1 MPGERGVE
9 VSMAARGTP
18 EGAASASALT
28 PFDFHLPT
36 RVRFG
41 AGAIDRLGPAAREL
55 GVRRPLLVTD
65 RGLRD
70 AGHVERALRGLRD
83 AGVEA
88 AVFDAC
94 EENPDAALIDRGV
107 EFAAACRPDAVVGLG
122 GGSPLDCAKGV
133 NLLLTNGG
141 AIADYQGYGRAR
153 KPLLPMIA
161 VPTTAGTGSEAQSYA
176 VIADAATRM
185 KMACGDPKLAFAAAV
200 LDPELTVSQ
209 PAPVTAAAGFDAIAH
224 AVETA
229 VTTRRT
235 AVSTLFAHAAFRL
248 LDAHY
253 DRVLADPGD
262 VDARGAMQ
270 LGAFY
275 AGVAIEHSM
284 LGAAHACANPLTARY
299 ALTHGV
305 ALAIL
310 LPHVVAWNAEADAGL
325 YRDLAAALP
334 PEPGGGDGADRL
346 VRRLAAAGRA
356 AGFPSELRAV
366 GAAPDDLPALA
377 EAAAA
382 QWTGTFNPRP
392 FGVREALALYR
403 RAY

>member
-1 MPGERGVE
+1 
-9 VSMAARGTP
+9 MAT
-18 EGAASASALT
+18 ASAT
-28 PFDFHLPT
+28 PFELQLRT
-36 RVRFG
+36 RLVFG
-41 AGAIDRLGPAAREL
+41 SGAIDRLGPLAREL
-55 GVRRPLLVTD
+55 GFSRPLLVTD

-70 AGHVERALRGLRD
+70 AGHVERALAELREAGL
-83 AGVEA
+83 EA

-94 EENPDAALIDRGV
+94 QANPDGAMVDRGV
-107 EFAAACRPDAVVGLG
+107 EFAAARRPDGVIGLG

-133 NLLLTNGG
+133 NLILTNGG
-141 AIADYQGYGRAR
+141 TIADYKGYGLAR

-176 VIADAATRM
+176 VIADTATHM
-185 KMACGDPKLAFAAAV
+185 KMACGDPKLAFAAAI
-200 LDPELTVSQ
+200 LDPALTVSQ
-209 PAPVTAAAGFDAIAH
+209 PPAVTAAAGFDALAH

-235 AVSTLFAHAAFRL
+235 PISTLFSHAAFRL
-248 LDAHY
+248 IEPHY

-262 VDARGAMQ
+262 VDARAAMQ

-299 ALTHGV
+299 DLTHGI

-310 LPHVVAWNAEADAGL
+310 LPHVVRWNAEGDGNLYGELAEVLPAAWDGAAAGDRLARRLADAG
-325 YRDLAAALP
+325 RS
-334 PEPGGGDGADRL
+334 G
-346 VRRLAAAGRA
+346 
-356 AGFPSELRAV
+356 GFPPDLRTAGV
-366 GAAPDDLPALA
+366 GADDLPSLA
-377 EAAAA
+377 EAAAT

-392 FGVREALALYR
+392 FGAREALELYQ
-403 RAY
+403 RAW

>member
-1 MPGERGVE
+1 M
-9 VSMAARGTP
+9 
-18 EGAASASALT
+18 T
-28 PFDFHLPT
+28 PFEFHLPT
-36 RVRFG
+36 RLVFG
-41 AGAIDRLGPAAREL
+41 AGAIERLGPLAREL
-55 GVRRPLLVTD
+55 GFSRPLLVTD

-70 AGHVERALRGLRD
+70 AGHVERALGQLRA

-94 EENPDAALIDRGV
+94 EANPDGAMVDRGV
-107 EFAAACRPDAVVGLG
+107 EFAAARRPDGVIGLG
-122 GGSPLDCAKGV
+122 GGSPLDCAKGI

-141 AIADYQGYGRAR
+141 AIADYKGYGLAR

-161 VPTTAGTGSEAQSYA
+161 APTTAGTGSEAQSYA
-176 VIADAATRM
+176 VIADTATHM
-185 KMACGDPKLAFAAAV
+185 KMACGDPKLAFAAAI

-209 PAPVTAAAGFDAIAH
+209 PAAVTAAAGFDALAH

-235 AVSTLFAHAAFRL
+235 PISMLFSHAAFRL
-248 LDAHY
+248 LDPHY
-253 DRVLADPGD
+253 DRVLADPED
-262 VDARGAMQ
+262 IEARAAMQ

-310 LPHVVAWNAEADAGL
+310 LPHVVRWNAEGDGGL
-325 YRDLAAALP
+325 YDDVASGLPAASHGGPAGERLAR
-334 PEPGGGDGADRL
+334 RL
-346 VRRLAAAGRA
+346 VDVGRSG
-356 AGFPSELRAV
+356 GFPPDLRTAGV
-366 GAAPDDLPALA
+366 LADDLPALA
-377 EAAAA
+377 EAAAG

-392 FGVREALALYR
+392 FGVREALSLYQ
-403 RAY
+403 RAF

>member
-1 MPGERGVE
+1 
-9 VSMAARGTP
+9 MAIAP
-18 EGAASASALT
+18 VT
-28 PFDFHLPT
+28 PFELQLRT
-36 RVRFG
+36 RLVFG
-41 AGAIDRLGPAAREL
+41 PDAIDRLGPLAREL
-55 GVRRPLLVTD
+55 GFSRPLLVTD

-70 AGHVERALRGLRD
+70 AGHVERALGQLRD

-94 EENPDAALIDRGV
+94 EANPDGAMVDRGV
-107 EFAAACRPDAVVGLG
+107 EFAAARRPDGVIGLG
-122 GGSPLDCAKGV
+122 GGSPLDCAKGI
-133 NLLLTNGG
+133 NLILTNGG
-141 AIADYQGYGRAR
+141 TIADYKGYGLAR

-176 VIADAATRM
+176 VIADAATHM
-185 KMACGDPKLAFAAAV
+185 KMACGDPKLAFAAAI
-200 LDPELTVSQ
+200 LDPDLTVSQ
-209 PAPVTAAAGFDAIAH
+209 PPAVTAAAGFDALAH

-235 AVSTLFAHAAFRL
+235 PISTLFSHAAFRL
-248 LDAHY
+248 IEPHY

-262 VDARGAMQ
+262 IDARSAMQ

-299 ALTHGV
+299 DLTHGI

-310 LPHVVAWNAEADAGL
+310 LPHVVRWNAEGDGNLYGELAEVLPAGSDGAAVGDRLARRLADAG
-325 YRDLAAALP
+325 RS
-334 PEPGGGDGADRL
+334 G
-346 VRRLAAAGRA
+346 
-356 AGFPSELRAV
+356 GFPPDLQTAGV
-366 GAAPDDLPALA
+366 GADDLPSLA
-377 EAAAA
+377 EAAAT

-392 FGVREALALYR
+392 FGVREALELYR
-403 RAY
+403 RAW

>member
-1 MPGERGVE
+1 MCGP
-9 VSMAARGTP
+9 
-18 EGAASASALT
+18 
-28 PFDFHLPT
+28 
-36 RVRFG
+36 
-41 AGAIDRLGPAAREL
+41 GAIDRLGPLAREL
-55 GVRRPLLVTD
+55 GFSRPLLVTD

-70 AGHVERALRGLRD
+70 AGHVERALGQLRD

-94 EENPDAALIDRGV
+94 EANPDGAMVDRGV
-107 EFAAACRPDAVVGLG
+107 EFAAARRPDGVIGLG
-122 GGSPLDCAKGV
+122 GGSPLDCAKGI
-133 NLLLTNGG
+133 NLILTNGG
-141 AIADYQGYGRAR
+141 TIADYKGYGLAQ

-176 VIADAATRM
+176 VIADTATHM
-185 KMACGDPKLAFAAAV
+185 KMACGDPKLAFAVAI

-209 PAPVTAAAGFDAIAH
+209 PPAVTAAAGFDALAH

-235 AVSTLFAHAAFRL
+235 PVSTLFSHAAFRL
-248 LDAHY
+248 IEPHY
-253 DRVLADPGD
+253 ERVLAAPGD
-262 VDARGAMQ
+262 VDARAAMQ

-299 ALTHGV
+299 DLTHGI

-310 LPHVVAWNAEADAGL
+310 LPHVVRWNAEGDGNLYADLADAL
-325 YRDLAAALP
+325 PAAP
-334 PEPGGGDGADRL
+334 DGGPAGDRL
-346 VRRLAAAGRA
+346 ARRLAAAGRSG
-356 AGFPSELRAV
+356 GFPPDLRTAGV
-366 GAAPDDLPALA
+366 AADHLPSLA
-377 EAAAA
+377 EAAAT

-392 FGVREALALYR
+392 FGAREALELYQ
-403 RAY
+403 RAW

>member
-1 MPGERGVE
+1 M
-9 VSMAARGTP
+9 
-18 EGAASASALT
+18 
-28 PFDFHLPT
+28 
-36 RVRFG
+36 FG
-41 AGAIDRLGPAAREL
+41 SGAIDRLGTLTREL
-55 GVRRPLLVTD
+55 GLSRPLLVTD
-65 RGLRD
+65 RGLREV
-70 AGHVERALRGLRD
+70 GHVESALRRLRD

-94 EENPDAALIDRGV
+94 EANPDGAMVGRGV
-107 EFAAACRPDAVVGLG
+107 EFAAGYRPDAVIGLG

-141 AIADYQGYGRAR
+141 AIADYKGYGLAR

-176 VIADAATRM
+176 VIADTATHM
-185 KMACGDPKLAFAAAV
+185 KMACGDPKLAFAAAI
-200 LDPELTVSQ
+200 LDPELTASQ
-209 PAPVTAAAGFDAIAH
+209 PASVTAAAGFDALAH

-235 AVSTLFAHAAFRL
+235 PVSTLFSHGAFRL
-248 LDAHY
+248 LDDHY
-253 DRVLADPGD
+253 ERTLADPED
-262 VDARGAMQ
+262 IDARAAMQ

-299 ALTHGV
+299 TMTHGV

-310 LPHVVAWNAEADAGL
+310 LPHVVGWNAESNGDL
-325 YRDLAAALP
+325 YHDLAGTPAAASN
-334 PEPGGGDGADRL
+334 GGGAGDRL
-346 VRRLAAAGRA
+346 VHRLVDAGRSG
-356 AGFPSELRAV
+356 GFPPDLRTAGV
-366 GAAPDDLPALA
+366 PQADLPALA
-377 EAAAA
+377 EAASR

-392 FGVREALALYR
+392 FGVREALELYQ

>member
-1 MPGERGVE
+1 MV
-9 VSMAARGTP
+9 T
-18 EGAASASALT
+18 ASAT
-28 PFDFHLPT
+28 PFEFQLRT
-36 RVRFG
+36 RLVFG
-41 AGAIDRLGPAAREL
+41 SGAIDRLGPLAREL
-55 GVRRPLLVTD
+55 GFSRPLLVTD

-70 AGHVERALRGLRD
+70 AGHVERALGQLRD

-94 EENPDAALIDRGV
+94 EANPDGAMVDRGV
-107 EFAAACRPDAVVGLG
+107 EFAAARRPDGVIGLG
-122 GGSPLDCAKGV
+122 GGSPLDCAKGI

-141 AIADYQGYGRAR
+141 AIADYKGYGLAR

-176 VIADAATRM
+176 VIADTATHM
-185 KMACGDPKLAFAAAV
+185 KMACGDPKLAFAAAI
-200 LDPELTVSQ
+200 LDPDLTVSQ
-209 PAPVTAAAGFDAIAH
+209 PPAVTAAAGFDALAH

-235 AVSTLFAHAAFRL
+235 PVSVLFSHAAFRL
-248 LDAHY
+248 IEPHY

-262 VDARGAMQ
+262 VDARAAMQ

-299 ALTHGV
+299 DLTHGI

-310 LPHVVAWNAEADAGL
+310 LPHVVRWNAEGKSDLYGGLADGLPAATDGGPAGN
-325 YRDLAAALP
+325 RLA
-334 PEPGGGDGADRL
+334 
-346 VRRLAAAGRA
+346 RRLAAAGRSG
-356 AGFPSELRAV
+356 GFPRDLRTAGV
-366 GAAPDDLPALA
+366 ATDDLPLLA
-377 EAAAA
+377 EAAAT

-392 FGVREALALYR
+392 FGARDALELYR
-403 RAY
+403 RAW

>member
-1 MPGERGVE
+1 M
-9 VSMAARGTP
+9 
-18 EGAASASALT
+18 T
-28 PFDFHLPT
+28 PFEFHLPT
-36 RVRFG
+36 RLVFG
-41 AGAIDRLGPAAREL
+41 SGAIDRLGPLAREL
-55 GVRRPLLVTD
+55 GFSRPLLVTD

-70 AGHVERALRGLRD
+70 AGHLERALGHLRD

-94 EENPDAALIDRGV
+94 EANPDGAMVDRGV
-107 EFAAACRPDAVVGLG
+107 GFAAACRPDGVIGLG
-122 GGSPLDCAKGV
+122 GGSPLDCAKGI

-141 AIADYQGYGRAR
+141 TIADYKGYGLAR

-176 VIADAATRM
+176 VIADTATHM
-185 KMACGDPKLAFAAAV
+185 KMACGDPKLAFAAAI
-200 LDPELTVSQ
+200 LDPGLTVSQ
-209 PAPVTAAAGFDAIAH
+209 PPAVTAAAGFDALAH

-235 AVSTLFAHAAFRL
+235 PISTLFSHAAFRL
-248 LDAHY
+248 LEPNY
-253 DRVLADPGD
+253 ERTLADPGD
-262 VDARGAMQ
+262 VDARAAMQ

-310 LPHVVAWNAEADAGL
+310 LPHVVRWNAEGDGSL
-325 YRDLAAALP
+325 YGDLADGLPAAS
-334 PEPGGGDGADRL
+334 PGGPAGDRL
-346 VRRLAAAGRA
+346 ARRLAAAGRSGGFSPDLRTAGVA
-356 AGFPSELRAV
+356 AG
-366 GAAPDDLPALA
+366 DLPSLA
-377 EAAAA
+377 EAAAK

-392 FGVREALALYR
+392 FGVREALELYQ
-403 RAY
+403 RAW

>member
-1 MPGERGVE
+1 M
-9 VSMAARGTP
+9 
-18 EGAASASALT
+18 T
-28 PFDFHLPT
+28 PFEFQLRT
-36 RVRFG
+36 RLVFG
-41 AGAIDRLGPAAREL
+41 SGTIDRLGPLAREL
-55 GVRRPLLVTD
+55 GLSRPLLVTD

-70 AGHVERALRGLRD
+70 AGHVERALAQLRD

-94 EENPDAALIDRGV
+94 EANPDGAMVDRGV
-107 EFAAACRPDAVVGLG
+107 EFAAACRPDGVIGLG
-122 GGSPLDCAKGV
+122 GGSPLDCAKGI

-141 AIADYQGYGRAR
+141 TIADYKGYGLAR

-176 VIADAATRM
+176 VIADSATHM
-185 KMACGDPKLAFAAAV
+185 KMACGDPKLAFAAAI
-200 LDPELTVSQ
+200 LDPGLTVSQ
-209 PAPVTAAAGFDAIAH
+209 PPAVTAAAGFDALAH

-235 AVSTLFAHAAFRL
+235 PISTLFSHAAFRL
-248 LDAHY
+248 LEPHY
-253 DRVLADPGD
+253 ERTLADPGD
-262 VDARGAMQ
+262 VDARAAMQ

-310 LPHVVAWNAEADAGL
+310 LPHVVRWNAEDGADL
-325 YRDLAAALP
+325 YRDLVGALP
-334 PEPGGGDGADRL
+334 PASRPGGVGDRL
-346 VRRLAAAGRA
+346 APRLADAGRSG
-356 AGFPSELRAV
+356 GFPPDLRTAGV
-366 GAAPDDLPALA
+366 PADDLPSLA
-377 EAAAA
+377 EAAAT

-392 FGVREALALYR
+392 FGVREALELYQ
-403 RAY
+403 RAW

>member
-1 MPGERGVE
+1 M
-9 VSMAARGTP
+9 
-18 EGAASASALT
+18 T
-28 PFDFHLPT
+28 PFEFQLRT
-36 RVRFG
+36 RLVFG
-41 AGAIDRLGPAAREL
+41 SGTIDRLGPLAREL
-55 GVRRPLLVTD
+55 GLSRSLLVTD

-70 AGHVERALRGLRD
+70 AGHVERALGQLRD

-94 EENPDAALIDRGV
+94 EANPDGAMVDRGV
-107 EFAAACRPDAVVGLG
+107 EFAAACRPDGVIGLG

-141 AIADYQGYGRAR
+141 TIADYKGYGLAG

-176 VIADAATRM
+176 VIADSATHM
-185 KMACGDPKLAFAAAV
+185 KMACGDPKLAFAAAI
-200 LDPELTVSQ
+200 LDPGLTVSQ
-209 PAPVTAAAGFDAIAH
+209 PPAVTAAAGFDALAH

-235 AVSTLFAHAAFRL
+235 PVSTLFSHAAFRL
-248 LDAHY
+248 LEPHY
-253 DRVLADPGD
+253 ERTLADPGD
-262 VDARGAMQ
+262 VDARAAMQ

-299 ALTHGV
+299 ALTHGI
-305 ALAIL
+305 ALGIL
-310 LPHVVAWNAEADAGL
+310 LPHVVRWNAEGDGGLYGDLADGLPAASHGGPAGDRLARRLVDAG
-325 YRDLAAALP
+325 RS
-334 PEPGGGDGADRL
+334 G
-346 VRRLAAAGRA
+346 
-356 AGFPSELRAV
+356 GFPPDLRTAGV
-366 GAAPDDLPALA
+366 SADDLPSLA
-377 EAAAA
+377 EAAAT

-392 FGVREALALYR
+392 FGAREALSLYQ
-403 RAY
+403 RAF